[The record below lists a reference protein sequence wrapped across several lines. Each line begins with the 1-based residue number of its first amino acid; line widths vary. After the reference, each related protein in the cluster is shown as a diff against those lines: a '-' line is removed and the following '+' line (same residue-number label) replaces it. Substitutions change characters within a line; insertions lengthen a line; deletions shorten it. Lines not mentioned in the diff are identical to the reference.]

1 MMSCFVTLPVAE
13 RIIALTGSRAKIIHQ
28 PLPADDPKQRQPD
41 ISLARETL
49 SYQPQVSLKQGLV
62 FTLERDGRLRQK

>member
-1 MMSCFVTLPVAE
+1 MCA
-13 RIIALTGSRAKIIHQ
+13 
-28 PLPADDPKQRQPD
+28 D

-49 SYQPQVSLKQGLV
+49 NYQPQVSLKQGLV